1 MRGLDCNDRLPALAR
16 DGDLLEPAPAPAY
29 ARGRGNEPAL
39 EPIVSAL
46 RAAALPEGASLWISV
61 PSRMAPDSMG
71 DLLRQLRAM
80 GVSVQGFV
88 DAAVVTAAWLQKP
101 APVVVLDIGLHGAVF
116 SVVTRD
122 GDTCR
127 LRRSASLPTGTEDL
141 LQQWVGLAGQSMVR
155 QTRFD
160 PLHDQRHEAQV
171 RAALPAM
178 LRAAENDG
186 AATLSLQAEGRDLT
200 VSLSRDQFVAAAAG
214 ALQPFTETLQALCA
228 ALGDCHVMVPEA
240 LVEWPGLAEAL
251 GAAGSRPVW
260 AVAEGCAA
268 RAASL
273 LPATGGEAGGAVQYL
288 TQLAPMGMPAPEECS
303 RLLATRGGV
312 ATAATHL
319 VFRGRAIPIG
329 ARGIVLG
336 RDPGEGAGHIVLPEG
351 IAGVSRRHCTL
362 HRAGD
367 ETVLVDHS
375 RYGTFV
381 DGQRVNGR
389 TLLSA
394 GSNLRLGTPGI
405 ELPLVAI
412 GEARI

>member
-1 MRGLDCNDRLPALAR
+1 M
-16 DGDLLEPAPAPAY
+16 
-29 ARGRGNEPAL
+29 
-39 EPIVSAL
+39 
-46 RAAALPEGASLWISV
+46 
-61 PSRMAPDSMG
+61 
-71 DLLRQLRAM
+71 
-80 GVSVQGFV
+80 
-88 DAAVVTAAWLQKP
+88 
-101 APVVVLDIGLHGAVF
+101 VVLDIGLHGAVF

-122 GDTCR
+122 DDSCR
-127 LRRSASLPTGTEDL
+127 LRRSASLPAGTEDL
-141 LQQWVGLAGQSMVR
+141 MQQWVRLAAQSMVR

-160 PLHDQRHEAQV
+160 PLHDQAHEAAV

-178 LRAAENDG
+178 LRTAGTQG
-186 AATLSLQAEGRDLT
+186 AATLSLPAEGRDLS
-200 VSLSRDQFVAAAAG
+200 VSLSRDQFVGAAQSV
-214 ALQPFTETLQALCA
+214 LRPFTETLQALCA

-240 LVEWPGLAEAL
+240 LVEWPGLPEAL
-251 GAAGSRPVW
+251 LIPGSRPVW
-260 AVAEGCAA
+260 AVAEGSAA

-273 LPATGGEAGGAVQYL
+273 LPPTAGAAGGGVQYL
-288 TQLAPMGMPAPEECS
+288 TQLAPMGMAAPAECS
-303 RLLATRGGV
+303 RLLATRSDLTTG
-312 ATAATHL
+312 ATHL
-319 VFRGRAIPIG
+319 VFRGRAIPIAG
-329 ARGIVLG
+329 HGLVLG

-389 TLLSA
+389 ALLSA
-394 GSNLRLGTPGI
+394 GSSLRLGTPGI